1 MAFIGI
7 AGVSPASSI
16 AFTQGTVEAVK
27 LGEGGRDARGPRK
40 TGSCSA
46 GGNEQIAIR
55 VIRNDHGVMVSK
67 EIWLGPLLGNNRSRL
82 VERCAKLVA
91 AGEHDSFLY
100 LAASHPL
107 LELVSEQI
115 LDGAN
120 NKGVWGEL
128 PVHLFRGFVRH
139 LIATAIDE
147 PTGNRLSPAMPIDR
161 EEFPLKR
168 SLISQVL
175 LRLKERGKLRA
186 IAPLASREG
195 CVNTIANLIGEI
207 QRAGKTPAEF
217 EEIIANRVQDF
228 AAADGSVA
236 EPAAASRLSDPG
248 GARSRMLHPQIDFDR
263 DVFLVYSTYAHL
275 LEQNNLTEG
284 DADGLRALQIL
295 RGDIDGLDGQVNLPW
310 LKNVRLLVLDGFF
323 DFTPVQGEM
332 LRLLLP
338 QISEV
343 LVNLNKDDR
352 NPEIFTPFNE
362 TISQLLSI
370 ADFNIKQSPANLTT
384 QGALSVL
391 RERLFNPSLANQQ
404 LAEDAG
410 ELDDGDRQAEIRY
423 FDCTDRE
430 TEIRAIAKE
439 IKRLVL
445 LEGYKLSEVALVV
458 RERAAYAE
466 TITRVMCEESLPCNL
481 DRRITV
487 AEIPATRA
495 VLKLLGILD
504 ELSRD
509 ESSVLKMPQLADQI
523 KSGYFRLDQEE
534 LDALAT
540 EFDEKFADLLREGET
555 ANAGREERRRRGF
568 GIGRWDAD
576 TLENVIAY
584 VGAELRLTD
593 WLDRCR
599 KLIEQL
605 PNAEATKELLNI
617 DSTEPGTDDDEAQME
632 DAETVQP
639 EDKHVEKKRRPQR
652 DVHPAVIA
660 WATLVVKRFAA
671 HIQAVPHQGEPLE
684 LRAAIMKLL
693 GQFQFSQQVS
703 RPVRQ
708 TEDVEL
714 PRATLDLHALEGLRR
729 AFLTAIKS
737 IQLTRAE
744 ATGNTSLA
752 TLTSVIEE
760 VRRCLGSQTVML
772 GSAVRG
778 GLRVLEATDVRGL
791 RFRAVFIAG
800 LVEGGFP
807 LSASRDWIYPHEER
821 ERLKRY
827 GLTLEDISPNSLLKE
842 EHYFYQAACRALER
856 LYLTRPLMLEGD
868 TETVASYYIDELRRA
883 MAPAKLVKED
893 VARPDYDGVK
903 LREASSAKEVAISLV
918 RQEQHHLN
926 HVEREGLRSHPQIST
941 LLSLAR
947 NDRLLSESALGRI
960 GIERERSGD
969 SFGPYDGQ
977 ITDPDLLALLNKK
990 FGPDFVHSASGL
1002 GTFGNCAYRFFAQRV
1017 LKLEPRGEA
1026 ALDLQALDAGKLLHD
1041 ILRRFFEKHR
1051 GERFDP
1057 AKRTELSNELLQI
1070 ADEVFDLHQQVVPP
1084 LNKQVWKLD
1093 REIRK
1098 IILEQVLLYEL
1109 ELQEKT
1115 AGALV
1120 TPARFEL
1127 GFGGMKSAARD
1138 PESTDEPLQLV
1149 RSAFVGEETMKISGQ
1164 IDRVDIARDQTLIA
1178 YDYKL
1183 SKGARKEDIYEGR
1196 TLQIPIYLEALEQLF
1211 FPGQAIA
1218 GGGYYTLRGGA
1229 ERRNTGMYRKDFNDD
1244 YLALQAKNSIFSE
1257 YEWQQFR
1264 AEVTMRIWEFLDRM
1278 RAGRFTVEP
1287 SEGYKTC
1294 KFCDYSAVCRYE
1306 KYRIDRKKRSA
1317 SEGKESW
1324 RERRG

>member
-1 MAFIGI
+1 M
-7 AGVSPASSI
+7 
-16 AFTQGTVEAVK
+16 
-27 LGEGGRDARGPRK
+27 
-40 TGSCSA
+40 
-46 GGNEQIAIR
+46 
-55 VIRNDHGVMVSK
+55 SK

-82 VERCAKLVA
+82 IERCSQLVTE
-91 AGEHDSFLY
+91 GKSDTFLY

-107 LELVSEQI
+107 LELATEQT
-115 LDGAN
+115 LDGARN
-120 NKGVWGEL
+120 RGLWGEL
-128 PVHLFRGFVRH
+128 PVYLFRGFIRH
-139 LIATAIDE
+139 LISTAVDV
-147 PTGNRLSPAMPIDR
+147 PTGNRLSPRMPIDR

-168 SLISQVL
+168 GLISQL
-175 LRLKERGKLRA
+175 LVRLKTEGKLKA
-186 IAPLASREG
+186 IAPLANREG
-195 CVNTIANLIGEI
+195 CINTIATLIGEI

-217 EEIIANRVQDF
+217 ADIVAKRVQDF
-228 AAADGSVA
+228 AGTDGINTSASPADT
-236 EPAAASRLSDPG
+236 AAAHARLI
-248 GARSRMLHPQIDFDR
+248 HPQVDFDQ
-263 DVFLVYSTYAHL
+263 DVALVYSTYASL

-295 RGDIDGLDGQVNLPW
+295 RRDPDGQVQLPW
-310 LKNVRLLVLDGFF
+310 LQNVRLLVLDGFF
-323 DFTPVQGEM
+323 DFTPTQGEM
-332 LRLLLP
+332 LKLLIP
-338 QISEV
+338 QIPEV

-352 NPEIFTPFNE
+352 NPEIFAPFNE
-362 TISQLLSI
+362 TIDQLCSI
-370 ADFNIKQSPANLTT
+370 ADFDIKKSPAKLTT
-384 QGALSVL
+384 QGALAPL
-391 RERLFNPSLANQQ
+391 RERLFNPSLATQQ
-404 LAEDAG
+404 LADDPEDLEEG
-410 ELDDGDRQAEIRY
+410 SSQSEIRY

-445 LEGYKLSEVALVV
+445 LGDYCLSDIALVV

-466 TITRVMCEESLPCNL
+466 TITRVMREESLPCSL

-487 AEIPATRA
+487 DEIPATRA
-495 VLKLLGILD
+495 ALKLLGILD

-509 ESSVLKMPQLADQI
+509 ESNVLKMPQLADQI
-523 KSGYFRLDQEE
+523 KSGYFRLPQDQ
-534 LDALAT
+534 LDALAI
-540 EFDEKFADLLREGET
+540 EFDQKFAGLLQDET
-555 ANAGREERRRRGF
+555 IGSGRNTAQEERRRRGF
-568 GIGRWDAD
+568 GIGCWDAD

-584 VGAELRLTD
+584 VGGELRLTD

-605 PNAEATKELLNI
+605 PNAEATKELLDI
-617 DSTEPGTDDDEAQME
+617 DTAEPGSDDDEAQIE
-632 DAETVQP
+632 GAETVQP
-639 EDKHVEKKRRPQR
+639 EDKHLEKKRRPQR

-660 WATLVVKRFAA
+660 WATLVIKRFAA
-671 HIQAVPHQGEPLE
+671 RLQAVPREGEPLE
-684 LRAAIMKLL
+684 LRAAITKVLD
-693 GQFQFSQQVS
+693 QFQFSQQVS

-708 TEDVEL
+708 TEDDEL

-729 AFLTAIKS
+729 AFMTAIKS
-737 IQLTRAE
+737 IQLTQPRATE
-744 ATGNTSLA
+744 KKLLV

-760 VRRCLGSQTVML
+760 VRRCLGSQTVTL
-772 GSAVRG
+772 GNPQRG
-778 GLRVLEATDVRGL
+778 GLHVFEATDVRGL
-791 RFRAVFIAG
+791 RFRAVFVAG

-821 ERLKRY
+821 ERLKHY

-842 EHYFYQAACRALER
+842 EHYFYQVACRATER

-883 MAPAKLVKED
+883 IAPAKLVKED

-903 LREASSAKEVAISLV
+903 IREASSAKEVAISLV

-926 HVEREGLRSHPQIST
+926 NVVREGLRSHPQIAA

-947 NDRLLSESALGRI
+947 NDQLMSDSALIRI
-960 GIERERSGD
+960 AIERERSGD

-977 ITDPDLLALLNKK
+977 ITDPDLLALIQKK
-990 FGPDFVHSASGL
+990 FGAEFVHSASSL
-1002 GTFGNCAYRFFAQRV
+1002 GTFGNCAYRFFAQRI

-1041 ILRRFFEKHR
+1041 ILRRFFEQHR

-1057 AKRTELSNELLQI
+1057 SQREQLSKDLLEI

-1093 REIRK
+1093 RAIRK

-1109 ELQEKT
+1109 DLQEKT
-1115 AGALV
+1115 GATGV
-1120 TPARFEL
+1120 APARFEL
-1127 GFGGMKSAARD
+1127 AFGGMKSAARD
-1138 PESTDEPLQLV
+1138 PESTDEPLRLV
-1149 RSAFVGEETMKISGQ
+1149 RSTFVGEETMKISGQ
-1164 IDRVDIARDQTLIA
+1164 IDRVDIARDQTLVA

-1196 TLQIPIYLEALEQLF
+1196 SLQIPIYLEALEQLF

-1218 GGGYYTLRGGA
+1218 GGGYYTLRGGSD
-1229 ERRNTGMYRKDFNDD
+1229 RRNTGMYRQDFSKD
-1244 YLALQAKNSIFSE
+1244 YLGLRAQNSIFSE

-1264 AEVTMRIWEFLDRM
+1264 AEVTARIWDFLDRI

-1294 KFCDYSAVCRYE
+1294 RFCDYVAVCRYD
-1306 KYRIDRKKRSA
+1306 KYRIDRKKRC
-1317 SEGKESW
+1317 
-1324 RERRG
+1324 REL

>member
-1 MAFIGI
+1 
-7 AGVSPASSI
+7 
-16 AFTQGTVEAVK
+16 
-27 LGEGGRDARGPRK
+27 L
-40 TGSCSA
+40 
-46 GGNEQIAIR
+46 
-55 VIRNDHGVMVSK
+55 SK

-82 VERCAKLVA
+82 IERCSQLVSEGKA
-91 AGEHDSFLY
+91 DTFLY

-107 LELVSEQI
+107 LELATEQI
-115 LDGAN
+115 LDGSRN
-120 NKGVWGEL
+120 RGVWGEL
-128 PVHLFRGFVRH
+128 PVYLFRGFVRH
-139 LIATAIDE
+139 LISTAVDE
-147 PTGNRLSPAMPIDR
+147 PTGNRLSPRMPIDR
-161 EEFPLKR
+161 EELPLKR
-168 SLISQVL
+168 SLISQLL
-175 LRLKERGKLRA
+175 LRLRAERKLRA

-195 CVNTIANLIGEI
+195 CVNAIANLIGEI
-207 QRAGKTPAEF
+207 QRAGKTPSEFAE
-217 EEIIANRVQDF
+217 IVANRVQDSS
-228 AAADGSVA
+228 AVDGSVDVPSSSKPLSGA
-236 EPAAASRLSDPG
+236 E
-248 GARSRMLHPQIDFDR
+248 RSRIVHAQIDFDR
-263 DVFLVYSTYAHL
+263 DVALVYSTYANL
-275 LEQNNLTEG
+275 LEQNTLTED

-295 RGDIDGLDGQVNLPW
+295 RGDLNEQIRLPW
-310 LKNVRLLVLDGFF
+310 LENVRLLVLDGFF
-323 DFTPVQGEM
+323 DFTPAQGEM
-332 LRLLLP
+332 LKLLIP
-338 QISEV
+338 QIPEV

-352 NPEIFTPFNE
+352 NPEIFTPFNQ
-362 TISQLLSI
+362 TISQLCSI
-370 ADFNIKQSPANLTT
+370 ADFDIKHSTASLTT
-384 QGALSVL
+384 QGALAPL
-391 RERLFNPSLANQQ
+391 REKLFNPSLANQQ
-404 LAEDAG
+404 LPDDHG
-410 ELDDGDRQAEIRY
+410 ELPGELNAQDRQSEIRY

-445 LEGYKLSEVALVV
+445 LEDYNLSDIALVV

-466 TITRVMCEESLPCNL
+466 TVTRVMREESLPCSL

-487 AEIPATRA
+487 DEIPATRA
-495 VLKLLGILD
+495 ALKLLGILD
-504 ELSRD
+504 DLARD
-509 ESSVLKMPQLADQI
+509 ESRVLKMPQLADQI
-523 KSGYFRLDQEE
+523 KSGYFRLPQEE

-540 EFDEKFADLLREGET
+540 EFEEKFADLLREGET
-555 ANAGREERRRRGF
+555 VGAGRNAGREERRRRGF

-605 PNAEATKELLNI
+605 PNAEATKEILNI
-617 DSTEPGTDDDEAQME
+617 DSAEPGSDDDEAQME

-660 WATLVVKRFAA
+660 WATLVVERFAA
-671 HIQAVPHQGEPLE
+671 RIQAVPHEGDPLE

-693 GQFQFSQQVS
+693 GQFQFSQQVN

-708 TEDVEL
+708 TEDEEL

-737 IQLTRAE
+737 IQLTGAE
-744 ATGNTSLA
+744 STENIPPA
-752 TLTSVIEE
+752 TLTIVIEE
-760 VRRCLGSQTVML
+760 VQRCLGSQTVML
-772 GSAVRG
+772 GSAERG

-791 RFRAVFIAG
+791 RFRAVFVAG

-821 ERLKRY
+821 ERLKHY

-842 EHYFYQAACRALER
+842 EHYFYQAACRAMER

-883 MAPAKLVKED
+883 IAPAKLVKED

-903 LREASSAKEVAISLV
+903 LRDASSAKEVAISLV

-926 HVEREGLRSHPQIST
+926 NVEREGLRPHPQIST

-977 ITDPDLLALLNKK
+977 ITDPDLLALIKK
-990 FGPDFVHSASGL
+990 RFGPDFIHSASGL
-1002 GTFGNCAYRFFAQRV
+1002 GAFGNCAYRFFAQRV

-1041 ILRRFFEKHR
+1041 ILRRFFELHR
-1051 GERFDP
+1051 GERFNS
-1057 AKRTELSNELLQI
+1057 AKREELSKELLQI
-1070 ADEVFDLHQQVVPP
+1070 ADDVFDLHQKVVPP

-1109 ELQEKT
+1109 DLQEKT
-1115 AGALV
+1115 AGAGV

-1127 GFGGMKSAARD
+1127 AFGGMKSAARD
-1138 PESTDEPLQLV
+1138 PESTEEPLQLV
-1149 RSAFVGEETMKISGQ
+1149 RSTFVGEETMKISGQ
-1164 IDRVDIARDQTLIA
+1164 IDRVDIARDQTLVA

-1183 SKGARKEDIYEGR
+1183 SRGARKEDIYEGR

-1211 FPGQAIA
+1211 FPGQKIA

-1229 ERRNTGMYRKDFNDD
+1229 ERRNTGLYRRDFNDD
-1244 YLALQAKNSIFSE
+1244 YLGLQAKNSIFSE
-1257 YEWQQFR
+1257 DEWQQFR
-1264 AEVTMRIWEFLDRM
+1264 AEVTARIWDFLDRM

-1287 SEGYKTC
+1287 SESYKTC
-1294 KFCDYSAVCRYE
+1294 KFCDYVAVCRYE

-1317 SEGKESW
+1317 SEG
-1324 RERRG
+1324 

>member
-1 MAFIGI
+1 
-7 AGVSPASSI
+7 VASR
-16 AFTQGTVEAVK
+16 Q
-27 LGEGGRDARGPRK
+27 
-40 TGSCSA
+40 
-46 GGNEQIAIR
+46 
-55 VIRNDHGVMVSK
+55 
-67 EIWLGPLLGNNRSRL
+67 IWLGPLLGNNRSRL
-82 VERCAKLVA
+82 IERCAQLVA
-91 AGEHDSFLY
+91 EGKSDTFLY

-107 LELVSEQI
+107 LELVTEQI
-115 LDGAN
+115 LDGAKN
-120 NKGVWGEL
+120 RGVWGEL
-128 PVHLFRGFVRH
+128 PVYLFRGFVRR
-139 LIATAIDE
+139 LISTAVDSQ
-147 PTGNRLSPAMPIDR
+147 TGNRLLPRLPIDR
-161 EEFPLKR
+161 EELPLKG
-168 SLISQVL
+168 SLISQL
-175 LRLKERGKLRA
+175 LLHLKAQGKLRA
-186 IAPLASREG
+186 IAPLANREG
-195 CVNTIANLIGEI
+195 CVNTIATLIGEI

-217 EEIIANRVQDF
+217 AGIVANRVQDF
-228 AAADGSVA
+228 DEAIGSVDA
-236 EPAAASRLSDPG
+236 PSSSQSPSGE
-248 GARSRMLHPQIDFDR
+248 RSQLLHSQVDFDR
-263 DVFLVYSTYAHL
+263 DIALVYSSYANL
-275 LEQNNLTEG
+275 LEQNSLTED
-284 DADGLRALQIL
+284 DADGLRALEIL
-295 RGDIDGLDGQVNLPW
+295 RGNLDGLDGQVRLPW
-310 LKNVRLLVLDGFF
+310 LENVRLLVLDGFF
-323 DFTPVQGEM
+323 DFTPAQGEM
-332 LRLLLP
+332 LKLLIP
-338 QISEV
+338 QIPEV

-352 NPEIFTPFNE
+352 NPEIFSPFNE
-362 TISQLLSI
+362 TISQLCSI
-370 ADFNIKQSPANLTT
+370 ADFDIKHSPATLTT
-384 QGALSVL
+384 QGALSPL
-391 RERLFNPSLANQQ
+391 REKLFNPSLANQQ
-404 LAEDAG
+404 LADDSG
-410 ELDDGDRQAEIRY
+410 ELPEELNGPNRQSEIRY

-439 IKRLVL
+439 VKRLVL
-445 LEGYKLSEVALVV
+445 LEDYKLSDIALVV
-458 RERAAYAE
+458 RERASYAE
-466 TITRVMCEESLPCNL
+466 TVTRVMREESLPCSL
-481 DRRITV
+481 DRRITLD
-487 AEIPATRA
+487 EIPATRA
-495 VLKLLGILD
+495 ALKLLGILD
-504 ELSRD
+504 ELARD
-509 ESSVLKMPQLADQI
+509 DSNVLKMPQLADHI
-523 KSGYFRLDQEE
+523 KSGYFRLPQEE
-534 LDALAT
+534 LDALAA
-540 EFDEKFADLLREGET
+540 EFEEKFADLVREAEMV
-555 ANAGREERRRRGF
+555 NAEREERRRRGF

-605 PNAEATKELLNI
+605 PTAEATKELLNI
-617 DSTEPGTDDDEAQME
+617 DSAEPASDDDEAQME

-660 WATLVVKRFAA
+660 WATLVIKRFAA
-671 HIQAVPHQGEPLE
+671 HIQVVPREGQPLE

-693 GQFQFSQQVS
+693 DQFQFSQQVS
-703 RPVRQ
+703 RPVRHM
-708 TEDVEL
+708 EDEEL
-714 PRATLDLHALEGLRR
+714 PRAALDLHALEGLRR
-729 AFLTAIKS
+729 AFLAAIKS
-737 IQLTRAE
+737 IQLTGSEPAE
-744 ATGNTSLA
+744 TTQLA
-752 TLTSVIEE
+752 TLTSVIDE
-760 VRRCLGSQTVML
+760 VRRCLGSQTVTL
-772 GSAVRG
+772 GSAERG

-821 ERLKRY
+821 ERLKHY
-827 GLTLEDISPNSLLKE
+827 GLTLEDISPNTLLKE

-883 MAPAKLVKED
+883 IAPAKLIKEE

-926 HVEREGLRSHPQIST
+926 NVDREGLRPHPQIRT

-947 NDRLLSESALGRI
+947 NDQLLSESALGRI
-960 GIERERSGD
+960 GIERERWGE

-977 ITDPDLLALLNKK
+977 ITDPDLLALIQKK

-1041 ILRRFFEKHR
+1041 ILRRFFEQHR

-1057 AKRTELSNELLQI
+1057 LKREELSRELLQI

-1109 ELQEKT
+1109 DLQQKT
-1115 AGALV
+1115 AGSGV

-1127 GFGGMKSAARD
+1127 AFGGMKSAARD
-1138 PESTDEPLQLV
+1138 PDSTDEPLQLV
-1149 RSAFVGEETMKISGQ
+1149 RSTFVGEEIMKISGQ
-1164 IDRVDIARDQTLIA
+1164 IDRVDIAQDQTLIA

-1211 FPGQAIA
+1211 FPGHAIA

-1244 YLALQAKNSIFSE
+1244 YLGLQAKNSIFSE

-1264 AEVTMRIWEFLDRM
+1264 AEVTARIWDFLDRI

-1294 KFCDYSAVCRYE
+1294 KFCDYVAVCRYE
-1306 KYRIDRKKRSA
+1306 KYRIDRKRRSRL
-1317 SEGKESW
+1317 EIDD
-1324 RERRG
+1324 

>member
-1 MAFIGI
+1 M
-7 AGVSPASSI
+7 
-16 AFTQGTVEAVK
+16 
-27 LGEGGRDARGPRK
+27 
-40 TGSCSA
+40 
-46 GGNEQIAIR
+46 
-55 VIRNDHGVMVSK
+55 SK
-67 EIWLGPLLGNNRSRL
+67 EIWLGPLLGDNRSRL
-82 VERCAKLVA
+82 IERCAKLVA
-91 AGEHDSFLY
+91 GGEYDSFLY

-115 LDGAN
+115 LDGAK

-128 PVHLFRGFVRH
+128 PVYLFRGFVRH
-139 LIATAIDE
+139 LISTAVDE
-147 PTGNRLSPAMPIDR
+147 STGNRLSPAMPIDR

-175 LRLKERGKLRA
+175 LHLKEQGRLTA

-217 EEIIANRVQDF
+217 AEIVASRVQDF
-228 AAADGSVA
+228 ATADGRVDGF
-236 EPAAASRLSDPG
+236 AAANRLSDPG
-248 GARSRMLHPQIDFDR
+248 GARSPILHQQIDFDR
-263 DVFLVYSTYAHL
+263 DVALVYSIYAQL
-275 LEQNNLTEG
+275 LAQNNLTEG
-284 DADGLRALQIL
+284 DANGLRALQIL
-295 RGDIDGLDGQVNLPW
+295 RGDIDGGKVNLPW

-338 QISEV
+338 QIPEV

-352 NPEIFTPFNE
+352 NPEIFSPFNK
-362 TISQLLSI
+362 TISQLCSI
-370 ADFNIKQSPANLTT
+370 AGFDIKQSPASLTT
-384 QGALSVL
+384 QGVLSVL
-391 RERLFNPSLANQQ
+391 REKLFNPSLANQQ
-404 LAEDAG
+404 PADDSG
-410 ELDDGDRQAEIRY
+410 EPPAEIDGRHRQSEIHY

-445 LEGYKLSEVALVV
+445 LEGYKLAEVALVV

-466 TITRVMCEESLPCNL
+466 TINRVMREESLPCNL
-481 DRRITV
+481 DRRVTV
-487 AEIPATRA
+487 DEIPATRA
-495 VLKLLGILD
+495 ALKLLGILD

-523 KSGYFRLDQEE
+523 KSGYFRLPQDE

-540 EFDEKFADLLREGET
+540 EFDKKFADLLREGET

-584 VGAELRLTD
+584 VGAELRLAD

-617 DSTEPGTDDDEAQME
+617 DTAEPSSDDDEAQME

-671 HIQAVPHQGEPLE
+671 HIQAVPRAGEPLE
-684 LRAAIMKLL
+684 LRAAIMTLL

-708 TEDVEL
+708 TEDEEL

-737 IQLTRAE
+737 IQITAAASSE
-744 ATGNTSLA
+744 NTSPA

-760 VRRCLGSQTVML
+760 VRRCLGSQTVIL
-772 GSAVRG
+772 GSAERG

-821 ERLKRY
+821 ERLKGY
-827 GLTLEDISPNSLLKE
+827 GLTLEDISPDSLLKE
-842 EHYFYQAACRALER
+842 EHYFYQAACRAMER

-883 MAPAKLVKED
+883 IAPALLIKED

-903 LREASSAKEVAISLV
+903 LRDASSAKEVAISLV

-926 HVEREGLRSHPQIST
+926 NVEREGLGPHPQIST

-1002 GTFGNCAYRFFAQRV
+1002 GTFGNCAYRFFAQRI

-1041 ILRRFFEKHR
+1041 ILRRFFEQHR

-1057 AKRTELSNELLQI
+1057 AKREELSKELLRI

-1098 IILEQVLLYEL
+1098 IILEQVLIYEL

-1127 GFGGMKSAARD
+1127 AFGGMKSAARD
-1138 PESTDEPLQLV
+1138 SQSTDEPLQLV

-1211 FPGQAIA
+1211 FPGQPIA

-1229 ERRNTGMYRKDFNDD
+1229 ERRNTGMYRKQFNDD

-1264 AEVTMRIWEFLDRM
+1264 AEVTARIWEFLDRM

-1294 KFCDYSAVCRYE
+1294 KFCDYAAVCRYE
-1306 KYRIDRKKRSA
+1306 KYRIDRKKRRA
-1317 SEGKESW
+1317 SED
-1324 RERRG
+1324 

>member
-1 MAFIGI
+1 MF
-7 AGVSPASSI
+7 
-16 AFTQGTVEAVK
+16 
-27 LGEGGRDARGPRK
+27 
-40 TGSCSA
+40 
-46 GGNEQIAIR
+46 
-55 VIRNDHGVMVSK
+55 K

-82 VERCAKLVA
+82 IERCSQLVSE
-91 AGEHDSFLY
+91 GNSDTFLY

-107 LELVSEQI
+107 LELVTEQI

-120 NKGVWGEL
+120 NRGVWGEL
-128 PVHLFRGFVRH
+128 PVYLFRGFVRR
-139 LIATAIDE
+139 LISTAVDQQ
-147 PTGNRLSPAMPIDR
+147 TGNRLPPRLPIDR
-161 EEFPLKR
+161 EELPLKR
-168 SLISQVL
+168 SLISQLL
-175 LRLKERGKLRA
+175 LRLRAQGKLRA
-186 IAPLASREG
+186 IAPLANREG
-195 CVNTIANLIGEI
+195 CVNTITTLIGEI
-207 QRAGKTPAEF
+207 QRAGKTSAEF
-217 EEIIANRVQDF
+217 AGIVANRVQDF
-228 AAADGSVA
+228 ADADGSIA
-236 EPAAASRLSDPG
+236 EATSSDSGSERARL
-248 GARSRMLHPQIDFDR
+248 LNPQVDFDR
-263 DVFLVYSTYAHL
+263 DVALLYSAYANL

-295 RGDIDGLDGQVNLPW
+295 RGDSDGLVAPAHLPW
-310 LKNVRLLVLDGFF
+310 LQNVQLLVLDGFF
-323 DFTPVQGEM
+323 DFTPAQGEM
-332 LRLLLP
+332 LKLLIP
-338 QISEV
+338 QIPEV

-352 NPEIFTPFNE
+352 NPEIFTPFNQ
-362 TISQLLSI
+362 TITQLSSI
-370 ADFNIKQSPANLTT
+370 ADFEIKHSPASLTT
-384 QGALSVL
+384 RGALSPL
-391 RERLFNPSLANQQ
+391 REKLFNPSLANQPI
-404 LAEDAG
+404 ADEPV
-410 ELDDGDRQAEIRY
+410 ELNDPNWQSEIRY

-445 LEGYKLSEVALVV
+445 LEDYKLSEIALVV
-458 RERAAYAE
+458 RERSAYAE
-466 TITRVMCEESLPCNL
+466 TLTRVMREESLPCSL
-481 DRRITV
+481 ERRITV

-495 VLKLLGILD
+495 ALKLLGILD
-504 ELSRD
+504 DLARD

-523 KSGYFRLDQEE
+523 KSGYFRLPQEE
-534 LDALAT
+534 LDLLAT
-540 EFDEKFADLLREGET
+540 EFEEKFADLLRDGET
-555 ANAGREERRRRGF
+555 ERNAGREERRRRSF

-599 KLIEQL
+599 KLIDQL

-617 DSTEPGTDDDEAQME
+617 DTAEPTSDDDEAQME

-652 DVHPAVIA
+652 DIHPAVIA
-660 WATLVVKRFAA
+660 WAMIVVKHFAA
-671 HIQAVPHQGEPLE
+671 HIQAVPREGQPLE
-684 LRAAIMKLL
+684 LRAAMMKLL
-693 GQFQFSQQVS
+693 DQFQYSQQVTS
-703 RPVRQ
+703 PARQ
-708 TEDVEL
+708 TQDEEL
-714 PRATLDLHALEGLRR
+714 PRAALDLHALESLRR

-737 IQLTRAE
+737 IQLTE
-744 ATGNTSLA
+744 GEPGETSTPA
-752 TLTSVIEE
+752 TLTSVIDE
-760 VRRCLGSQTVML
+760 VRRCLGSQTVTP
-772 GSAVRG
+772 GSSQRG

-821 ERLKRY
+821 ERLKHY

-842 EHYFYQAACRALER
+842 EHYFYQAACRATER

-883 MAPAKLVKED
+883 IAPAQLVKEE

-903 LREASSAKEVAISLV
+903 LADASSAKEVAISLV

-926 HVEREGLRSHPQIST
+926 SVGRNVGRHVAREGLRPQPQVSA

-947 NDRLLSESALGRI
+947 NDRLLSESALIRI
-960 GIERERSGD
+960 GIERERAGET
-969 SFGPYDGQ
+969 FGPYDGQ
-977 ITDPDLLALLNKK
+977 ITDPDLLSLIKKK

-1002 GTFGNCAYRFFAQRV
+1002 GTFGQCAYRFFAQRV

-1051 GERFDP
+1051 GERFNS
-1057 AKRTELSNELLQI
+1057 AKRAELSEELLKI

-1098 IILEQVLLYEL
+1098 IILEQVLTYEL
-1109 ELQEKT
+1109 DLQEKT
-1115 AGALV
+1115 AAAQV

-1127 GFGGMKSAARD
+1127 AFGGMKSAARD
-1138 PESTDEPLQLV
+1138 PQSTDEPLRLV
-1149 RSAFVGEETMKISGQ
+1149 RSTFVGEETMNISGQ
-1164 IDRVDIARDQTLIA
+1164 IDRVDIAQDQTLVA

-1183 SKGARKEDIYEGR
+1183 SKGARREDIYEGR

-1211 FPGQAIA
+1211 FPGQKIA

-1229 ERRNTGMYRKDFNDD
+1229 ERRNTGMYRQDFKDD
-1244 YLALQAKNSIFSE
+1244 YLALSAKNSIFSE
-1257 YEWQQFR
+1257 HEWQKFR
-1264 AEVTMRIWEFLDRM
+1264 ADVMARIWEFLDRM

-1294 KFCDYSAVCRYE
+1294 KFCDYAAVCRYE
-1306 KYRIDRKKRSA
+1306 KYRIDRKKRSL
-1317 SEGKESW
+1317 EH
-1324 RERRG
+1324 R

>member
-1 MAFIGI
+1 MFDW
-7 AGVSPASSI
+7 
-16 AFTQGTVEAVK
+16 F
-27 LGEGGRDARGPRK
+27 LG
-40 TGSCSA
+40 
-46 GGNEQIAIR
+46 NFL
-55 VIRNDHGVMVSK
+55 SK
-67 EIWLGPLLGNNRSRL
+67 QIWLGPLLGNNRSSL
-82 VERCAKLVA
+82 IERCAELVSE
-91 AGEHDSFLY
+91 GKSDTFLY

-107 LELVSEQI
+107 LELVTEQI
-115 LDGAN
+115 LDGTN
-120 NKGVWGEL
+120 NRGVWGEL
-128 PVHLFRGFVRH
+128 PVYLFRGFVRR
-139 LIATAIDE
+139 LISTAVDSQ
-147 PTGNRLSPAMPIDR
+147 TGNRLLPRLPIDR
-161 EEFPLKR
+161 EELPLKG
-168 SLISQVL
+168 SLISQLL
-175 LRLKERGKLRA
+175 LRLKAQGKLRA
-186 IAPLASREG
+186 IAPLANREG
-195 CVNTIANLIGEI
+195 CVNTIATLIGEI

-217 EEIIANRVQDF
+217 AEIVANRVQDF
-228 AAADGSVA
+228 AAASGGVG
-236 EPAAASRLSDPG
+236 EPSSSKPPSDWG
-248 GARSRMLHPQIDFDR
+248 GDRSQLLHPQIDFDH
-263 DVFLVYSTYAHL
+263 DIALVYSTYANL
-275 LEQNNLTEG
+275 LEQNNLTED
-284 DADGLRALQIL
+284 DADGLRALEIL
-295 RGDIDGLDGQVNLPW
+295 REDLAGLDGQVRLPW
-310 LKNVRLLVLDGFF
+310 LENVQLLVLDGFF
-323 DFTPVQGEM
+323 DFTPAQGEM
-332 LRLLLP
+332 LKLLIP
-338 QISEV
+338 QIPEV

-362 TISQLLSI
+362 TISQLGSI
-370 ADFNIKQSPANLTT
+370 ADFDIKHSPASLTT
-384 QGALSVL
+384 QGALSPL
-391 RERLFNPSLANQQ
+391 REKLFNPSLANQQ
-404 LAEDAG
+404 LVEDPAELPE
-410 ELDDGDRQAEIRY
+410 ELNGPHRQSEIRY

-439 IKRLVL
+439 VKRLVL
-445 LEGYKLSEVALVV
+445 LEDYKLSDIALVV
-458 RERAAYAE
+458 RERASYAE
-466 TITRVMCEESLPCNL
+466 TVTRVMREESVPCSL

-487 AEIPATRA
+487 NEIPATRA
-495 VLKLLGILD
+495 ALKLLGILD
-504 ELSRD
+504 ELARD
-509 ESSVLKMPQLADQI
+509 ESNVLKMPQLADQI
-523 KSGYFRLDQEE
+523 KSGYFRLPQEE

-540 EFDEKFADLLREGET
+540 EFEEKFADLVREGEMV
-555 ANAGREERRRRGF
+555 NAEREERRRRGF

-617 DSTEPGTDDDEAQME
+617 DSAEPSSDDDEAQME

-639 EDKHVEKKRRPQR
+639 EDKHVEKKRQPQR

-660 WATLVVKRFAA
+660 WATLVIKRFAER
-671 HIQAVPHQGEPLE
+671 IQVVPHEGQPLE
-684 LRAAIMKLL
+684 LRVAIMKLL
-693 GQFQFSQQVS
+693 DQFQFSRQVS
-703 RPVRQ
+703 GPIRH
-708 TEDVEL
+708 TEDEEL
-714 PRATLDLHALEGLRR
+714 SRAALDLHALESLRR

-737 IQLTRAE
+737 IQLTGAE
-744 ATGNTSLA
+744 STETTPAT

-760 VRRCLGSQTVML
+760 VRRCLGSQTVTL
-772 GSAVRG
+772 GSAQRG

-821 ERLKRY
+821 ERLKHY
-827 GLTLEDISPNSLLKE
+827 GLTLEDISPNTLLKE

-883 MAPAKLVKED
+883 IAPARLVKEE

-903 LREASSAKEVAISLV
+903 LRDASSAKEVAISLV

-941 LLSLAR
+941 LLTLAR

-960 GIERERSGD
+960 GIERERSGET
-969 SFGPYDGQ
+969 FGPYDGQ
-977 ITDPDLLALLNKK
+977 ITDPDLLALIKK
-990 FGPDFVHSASGL
+990 RFGPDSVHSASGL

-1041 ILRRFFEKHR
+1041 ILRRFFERHR

-1057 AKRTELSNELLQI
+1057 VKRAELSKELLKI

-1098 IILEQVLLYEL
+1098 IILEQVLVYEL
-1109 ELQEKT
+1109 EIQKST

-1127 GFGGMKSAARD
+1127 AFGGMKSAARD
-1138 PESTDEPLQLV
+1138 PDSTDEPLQLV
-1149 RSAFVGEETMKISGQ
+1149 RSTFVGEETMKISGQ
-1164 IDRVDIARDQTLIA
+1164 IDRVDIARDQTLVA

-1211 FPGQAIA
+1211 FPGQKIA
-1218 GGGYYTLRGGA
+1218 GGGYYTLRGGS
-1229 ERRNTGMYRKDFNDD
+1229 ERRNTGMYRKDFNED
-1244 YLALQAKNSIFSE
+1244 YLGLQAKNSIFSE

-1264 AEVTMRIWEFLDRM
+1264 AEVTARIWDFLDRM

-1294 KFCDYSAVCRYE
+1294 KFCDYVAVCRYE
-1306 KYRIDRKKRSA
+1306 KYRIDRKKR
-1317 SEGKESW
+1317 
-1324 RERRG
+1324 RRHDG

>member
-1 MAFIGI
+1 MA
-7 AGVSPASSI
+7 SR
-16 AFTQGTVEAVK
+16 Q
-27 LGEGGRDARGPRK
+27 
-40 TGSCSA
+40 
-46 GGNEQIAIR
+46 
-55 VIRNDHGVMVSK
+55 
-67 EIWLGPLLGNNRSRL
+67 IWLGPLLGNNRSRL
-82 VERCAKLVA
+82 IERCSQLVSE
-91 AGEHDSFLY
+91 GKSDTFLY

-107 LELVSEQI
+107 LELVTEQI
-115 LDGAN
+115 LDGARN
-120 NKGVWGEL
+120 RGVWGEL
-128 PVHLFRGFVRH
+128 PVYLFRGFVRH
-139 LIATAIDE
+139 LISSAVDE
-147 PTGNRLSPAMPIDR
+147 PTRLRLSPRIPIDR
-161 EEFPLKR
+161 EELPLKR
-168 SLISQVL
+168 SLISQLL
-175 LRLKERGKLRA
+175 LRLRAEGKLRA
-186 IAPLASREG
+186 IAPLANHEG
-195 CVNTIANLIGEI
+195 CVNTIATLIGEI
-207 QRAGKTPAEF
+207 QRAGKTPTEFAE
-217 EEIIANRVQDF
+217 IVANRVQD
-228 AAADGSVA
+228 ATGDGSIKHD
-236 EPAAASRLSDPG
+236 PHTSISPSDHRDE
-248 GARSRMLHPQIDFDR
+248 RSRILHPQIDFDR
-263 DVFLVYSTYAHL
+263 DVALVYSTYANL
-275 LEQNNLTEG
+275 LEQHDLTEG

-295 RGDIDGLDGQVNLPW
+295 RGLDGQVSLPW
-310 LKNVRLLVLDGFF
+310 LENVRLLVLDGFF
-323 DFTPVQGEM
+323 DFTPAQGEM
-332 LRLLLP
+332 LKLLIP
-338 QISEV
+338 QIPEV

-352 NPEIFTPFNE
+352 NPEIFTPFNQ
-362 TISQLLSI
+362 TISQLSSI
-370 ADFNIKQSPANLTT
+370 AHFDIKQSPVSLTT
-384 QGALSVL
+384 HGALSPL
-391 RERLFNPSLANQQ
+391 RERLFNPTLANQQ
-404 LAEDAG
+404 LEDDPG
-410 ELDDGDRQAEIRY
+410 ELPAEIDDLNRQSEIRY

-445 LEGYKLSEVALVV
+445 LEDYRLPDIALVV
-458 RERAAYAE
+458 REREAYAE
-466 TITRVMCEESLPCNL
+466 TISRVMREESLPCSL
-481 DRRITV
+481 DRRIAV
-487 AEIPATRA
+487 NEIPATGA
-495 VLKLLGILD
+495 ALKLLGILD
-504 ELSRD
+504 ELARD

-523 KSGYFRLDQEE
+523 KSGYFRLPQEE

-540 EFDEKFADLLREGET
+540 EFDEKFDGLLREGET
-555 ANAGREERRRRGF
+555 IGTGRNAERDQRRRRGF

-584 VGAELRLTD
+584 VGGELRLTD

-617 DSTEPGTDDDEAQME
+617 DSAEPGSDDDEAQME

-660 WATLVVKRFAA
+660 WATLVVNRFAA
-671 HIQAVPHQGEPLE
+671 RIQAVPREGEPLA
-684 LRAAIMKLL
+684 LRAGIMKLL
-693 GQFQFSQQVS
+693 DQFQFSRQVS
-703 RPVRQ
+703 SPVRQ
-708 TEDVEL
+708 TEDEEL
-714 PRATLDLHALEGLRR
+714 PRAMLDLHALEGLRR

-737 IQLTRAE
+737 IQLTKAAASE
-744 ATGNTSLA
+744 NPTFA

-760 VRRCLGSQTVML
+760 VRRCLGSQTVTL
-772 GSAVRG
+772 GSAERG

-821 ERLKRY
+821 ERLKHY

-842 EHYFYQAACRALER
+842 EHYFYQAACRAMER
-856 LYLTRPLMLEGD
+856 LYLTRPLILEGD

-883 MAPAKLVKED
+883 IAPAKVVKEE

-903 LREASSAKEVAISLV
+903 LSEASSAKEVAISLV
-918 RQEQHHLN
+918 RQEQHHLSDFGRN
-926 HVEREGLRSHPQIST
+926 VEREGLLPHPQISR
-941 LLSLAR
+941 LLTLAR
-947 NDRLLSESALGRI
+947 NDGLLGESALGRI
-960 GIERERSGD
+960 GIERERSGET
-969 SFGPYDGQ
+969 FGPYDGQ
-977 ITDPDLLALLNKK
+977 ITNPDLLTLIKK
-990 FGPDFVHSASGL
+990 RFGPDSVHSASGL

-1041 ILRRFFEKHR
+1041 ILRRFFEQHR
-1051 GERFDP
+1051 AERFDP
-1057 AKRTELSNELLQI
+1057 TQREELSKELLRI

-1098 IILEQVLLYEL
+1098 IILEQVLVYEL
-1109 ELQEKT
+1109 DLQEMT
-1115 AGALV
+1115 TGAGV

-1127 GFGGMKSAARD
+1127 AFGGMKSAARD
-1138 PESTDEPLQLV
+1138 PESTDAPLQLV
-1149 RSAFVGEETMKISGQ
+1149 RSTFVGEETMKISGQ
-1164 IDRVDIARDQTLIA
+1164 IDRVDIAEDQTVIA

-1183 SKGARKEDIYEGR
+1183 SKGARKEDIFEGR

-1257 YEWQQFR
+1257 YEWQKFR
-1264 AEVTMRIWEFLDRM
+1264 ADVTARIWDFLDRM

-1294 KFCDYSAVCRYE
+1294 KFCDYAAVCRYE
-1306 KYRIDRKKRSA
+1306 KYRIDRKKRSR
-1317 SEGKESW
+1317 GKES
-1324 RERRG
+1324 

>member
-1 MAFIGI
+1 
-7 AGVSPASSI
+7 
-16 AFTQGTVEAVK
+16 
-27 LGEGGRDARGPRK
+27 
-40 TGSCSA
+40 
-46 GGNEQIAIR
+46 
-55 VIRNDHGVMVSK
+55 VSK
-67 EIWLGPLLGNNRSRL
+67 EIWLGPLLGSNRSRL
-82 VERCAKLVA
+82 IRRCADLVSE
-91 AGEHDSFLY
+91 GKSDSFLY

-107 LELVSEQI
+107 LELVTEQI
-115 LDGAN
+115 LDGARN
-120 NKGVWGEL
+120 RGVWGEL
-128 PVHLFRGFVRH
+128 PVYLFRGFVRQ
-139 LIATAIDE
+139 LISTALDE
-147 PTGNRLSPAMPIDR
+147 PTGNRLSPGMPIDR
-161 EEFPLKR
+161 EELPLKR
-168 SLISQVL
+168 SLISQLL
-175 LRLKERGKLRA
+175 LRLKVRGELKA
-186 IAPLASREG
+186 IAPLANREG
-195 CVNTIANLIGEI
+195 CINTIATLIGEI
-207 QRAGKTPAEF
+207 QRAGKTAAEF
-217 EEIIANRVQDF
+217 AEIASNRVQDF
-228 AAADGSVA
+228 AIAGGSVDA
-236 EPAAASRLSDPG
+236 LPLGNPLSDSGSGRSRL
-248 GARSRMLHPQIDFDR
+248 LHPQIDFDQ
-263 DVFLVYSTYAHL
+263 DVALVYSTYANL
-275 LEQNNLTEG
+275 LQQNNLTED
-284 DADGLRALQIL
+284 DADGLHALRIL
-295 RGDIDGLDGQVNLPW
+295 REDLGGLDGQIRLPW
-310 LKNVRLLVLDGFF
+310 LENVQLLVLDGFF
-323 DFTPVQGEM
+323 DFTPTQGEM
-332 LRLLLP
+332 LKLLIP
-338 QISEV
+338 QIPEV

-362 TISQLLSI
+362 TISQLSSI
-370 ADFNIKQSPANLTT
+370 ADFDIKHSPATVTT
-384 QGALSVL
+384 QGALSPL
-391 RERLFNPSLANQQ
+391 REKLFNPALANLQ
-404 LAEDAG
+404 LADNSR
-410 ELDDGDRQAEIRY
+410 ELDDRDRQSEIRY

-445 LEGYKLSEVALVV
+445 LEDYKLSDIALVV

-466 TITRVMCEESLPCNL
+466 TITRVMREETLPCSME
-481 DRRITV
+481 RRITV
-487 AEIPATRA
+487 DEIPATRA
-495 VLKLLGILD
+495 ALKLLGILD
-504 ELSRD
+504 ELVRD
-509 ESSVLKMPQLADQI
+509 ESSVLKMPPLADQI
-523 KSGYFRLDQEE
+523 KSGYFRLPQEE
-534 LDALAT
+534 LDALAI
-540 EFDEKFADLLREGET
+540 EFEERFAGLLREGET
-555 ANAGREERRRRGF
+555 TGAGRNAAREERRRRGF

-584 VGAELRLTD
+584 VGGELRLTD

-605 PNAEATKELLNI
+605 PNAESTKELLNI
-617 DSTEPGTDDDEAQME
+617 DSSEPGSDDDEAQME

-660 WATLVVKRFAA
+660 WATLVVRRFAA
-671 HIQAVPHQGEPLE
+671 HIQAVPREGQPLD

-693 GQFQFSQQVS
+693 DQFQFSQQVN
-703 RPVRQ
+703 RPVCQ
-708 TEDVEL
+708 TEDDEL
-714 PRATLDLHALEGLRR
+714 PRATLDLHALESLRR
-729 AFLTAIKS
+729 AFLAAIKS
-737 IQLTRAE
+737 VELTQPLSTE
-744 ATGNTSLA
+744 NTQLA

-760 VRRCLGSQTVML
+760 VRRCLGSQTVTL
-772 GSAVRG
+772 GSAERG

-821 ERLKRY
+821 ERLKQY

-842 EHYFYQAACRALER
+842 EHYFYQAACRAMGR
-856 LYLTRPLMLEGD
+856 LYLTRPLLLEGD

-883 MAPAKLVKED
+883 IAPAKLVKEE
-893 VARPDYDGVK
+893 VARPDYDGAK

-926 HVEREGLRSHPQIST
+926 NVDHEGLRPHPQIST

-960 GIERERSGD
+960 GIERERSGN

-977 ITDPDLLALLNKK
+977 ITDPDLLALIKK
-990 FGPDFVHSASGL
+990 RFGPDFVHSASGL

-1041 ILRRFFEKHR
+1041 ILRRFFERHR
-1051 GERFDP
+1051 GKRFDP
-1057 AKRTELSNELLQI
+1057 ARREDLSKELLQI
-1070 ADEVFDLHQQVVPP
+1070 ADDVFNLHQQVVPP

-1109 ELQEKT
+1109 DLQEKT
-1115 AGALV
+1115 AGAGV

-1127 GFGGMKSAARD
+1127 AFGGMKSAARD
-1138 PESTDEPLQLV
+1138 PDSTDEPLQLV
-1149 RSAFVGEETMKISGQ
+1149 RSTFVGEERMRISGQ
-1164 IDRVDIARDQTLIA
+1164 IDRVDIAQDQTLVA

-1229 ERRNTGMYRKDFNDD
+1229 ERRNTGLYRKDFNDD

-1264 AEVTMRIWEFLDRM
+1264 AEVTARIWDFLDRM

-1306 KYRIDRKKRSA
+1306 KYRIDRKKRKA
-1317 SEGKESW
+1317 GEG
-1324 RERRG
+1324 

>member
-1 MAFIGI
+1 
-7 AGVSPASSI
+7 
-16 AFTQGTVEAVK
+16 
-27 LGEGGRDARGPRK
+27 
-40 TGSCSA
+40 
-46 GGNEQIAIR
+46 
-55 VIRNDHGVMVSK
+55 VSK

-82 VERCAKLVA
+82 IKRCAQLVSE
-91 AGEHDSFLY
+91 GKSDTFLY

-107 LELVSEQI
+107 LELATEQI
-115 LDGAN
+115 LDGARN
-120 NKGVWGEL
+120 RGVWGEL
-128 PVHLFRGFVRH
+128 PVYLFRGFVRH
-139 LIATAIDE
+139 LISTAVDE
-147 PTGNRLSPAMPIDR
+147 PTGNRLSPRMPIDR
-161 EEFPLKR
+161 EELPLKR
-168 SLISQVL
+168 SLISQLL
-175 LRLKERGKLRA
+175 LRLKVQGKLKA
-186 IAPLASREG
+186 IAPLANREG
-195 CVNTIANLIGEI
+195 CINTIASLIGEI
-207 QRAGKTPAEF
+207 QRAGKTAAEF
-217 EEIIANRVQDF
+217 AEIASNRVQDF
-228 AAADGSVA
+228 SITGGSVDTV
-236 EPAAASRLSDPG
+236 PSGKPLSDSNSE
-248 GARSRMLHPQIDFDR
+248 RSRRLHPQTDFDQ
-263 DVFLVYSTYAHL
+263 DVAVVYSTYASL
-275 LEQNNLTEG
+275 LQQNNLTED

-295 RGDIDGLDGQVNLPW
+295 RGDLHGLDGQVGPPW
-310 LKNVRLLVLDGFF
+310 LENVQLLVLDGFF
-323 DFTPVQGEM
+323 DFTPAQGEM
-332 LRLLLP
+332 LKLLIP
-338 QISEV
+338 QIPDV

-362 TISQLLSI
+362 TMSQLCSI
-370 ADFNIKQSPANLTT
+370 ADFDIKHSPATVTT
-384 QGALSVL
+384 QGALSPL
-391 RERLFNPSLANQQ
+391 REKLFNPSLANLQ
-404 LAEDAG
+404 LTDDPEG
-410 ELDDGDRQAEIRY
+410 LDNRNRQSEIRY

-445 LEGYKLSEVALVV
+445 LEDYKLSDIALVV

-466 TITRVMCEESLPCNL
+466 TITRVMREETLPCNL
-481 DRRITV
+481 ERRITV
-487 AEIPATRA
+487 DEIPATRA
-495 VLKLLGILD
+495 ALKLLGILD
-504 ELSRD
+504 ELARD

-523 KSGYFRLDQEE
+523 KSGYFRLPQEE
-534 LDALAT
+534 LDALVT
-540 EFDEKFADLLREGET
+540 EFDEQFSDLLREGET
-555 ANAGREERRRRGF
+555 TTAGHNADREERRRRRF

-584 VGAELRLTD
+584 VGGELRLTD

-599 KLIEQL
+599 KLIDQL
-605 PNAEATKELLNI
+605 PDAESTKELLNI
-617 DSTEPGTDDDEAQME
+617 DSAEPSSEDDEAQME

-671 HIQAVPHQGEPLE
+671 HIQAVPREGQPLE
-684 LRAAIMKLL
+684 LRGAIMKVLDR
-693 GQFQFSQQVS
+693 FQFSAQVN

-708 TEDVEL
+708 TEDAEL
-714 PRATLDLHALEGLRR
+714 PLATLDLHALESLRR
-729 AFLTAIKS
+729 AFLASIKS
-737 IQLTRAE
+737 IQLTQPPSRE
-744 ATGNTSLA
+744 NIQLA
-752 TLTSVIEE
+752 TLTSVVEE
-760 VRRCLGSQTVML
+760 VRRCLGSQTVTL
-772 GSAVRG
+772 GSVERG

-821 ERLKRY
+821 ERLKQY

-842 EHYFYQAACRALER
+842 EHYFYQAACRAMER

-883 MAPAKLVKED
+883 IAPAKLVKED
-893 VARPDYDGVK
+893 VARPDYDGAK

-918 RQEQHHLN
+918 RQEQQHLN
-926 HVEREGLRSHPQIST
+926 NIGREGLHPYAQISR

-969 SFGPYDGQ
+969 SFGPHDGQ
-977 ITDPDLLALLNKK
+977 ITDPDLLALIKK
-990 FGPDFVHSASGL
+990 RFGSDFVHSASGL

-1041 ILRRFFEKHR
+1041 ILRRFFERHR
-1051 GERFDP
+1051 GKRFDP
-1057 AKRTELSNELLQI
+1057 AKREELSKELLQI
-1070 ADEVFDLHQQVVPP
+1070 ADDVFDLHQQVVPP

-1109 ELQEKT
+1109 DLQEKT
-1115 AGALV
+1115 AGAGV

-1127 GFGGMKSAARD
+1127 AFGGMKSAARD
-1138 PESTDEPLQLV
+1138 PDSTDEPLRLV
-1149 RSAFVGEETMKISGQ
+1149 RSTVAGEETMRISGQ
-1164 IDRVDIARDQTLIA
+1164 IDRVDIARDQTLVA

-1211 FPGQAIA
+1211 FPGHAIA

-1229 ERRNTGMYRKDFNDD
+1229 ERRNTGLYRKDFNDD

-1264 AEVTMRIWEFLDRM
+1264 VEVTARIWNFLDRM

-1294 KFCDYSAVCRYE
+1294 KFCDYAAVCRYE
-1306 KYRIDRKKRSA
+1306 KYRIDRKKRRA
-1317 SEGKESW
+1317 
-1324 RERRG
+1324 RED